1 MHICLGLSMLF
12 IVNTVKLFQSGIIG
26 QGEISECIKN
36 SPAKS
41 DYPGAGAVV
50 LFEKQVFEVNP
61 DNTSSLYYELVV
73 KIFDDRGKA
82 EYGDIKTR
90 YNADTQKFKLLKACT
105 HTADGKVIQ
114 PESLAI
120 TDLSVPEVMY
130 AGAYTNARVKI
141 VSFPGLGPNAI
152 IEYKYKVEN
161 RKDKYF
167 FGEVLFSGKEPV
179 LKKEFKIITPR
190 NIKFKYSLVND
201 NINPVIDT
209 LGDKIEYLW
218 SIENIVPI
226 NREPY
231 MPALTEIVPRLVYS
245 SFDSWKELA
254 KWLGAPFYKNMV
266 LNKRMGDELKV
277 LTKNKSP
284 EEITR
289 ICFLKVLAECR
300 NVRLPV
306 GFAGYVPSK
315 ADKVYYN
322 KYGDPRDKVVLL
334 CTLLRG
340 SGINAYPVFI
350 NTSGATILED
360 IPSPTMFN
368 WVIVAVEHQA
378 GWFLLDPMAT
388 TIDMGCLPAEEQG
401 VEGLIVLEKSH
412 FFKKTLIMPSA
423 KNLSV
428 STLHLKLS
436 KNGGLTGDIFT
447 ELGGVYSHN
456 ARWELQDKT
465 PKELDMWLEGSVSR
479 FGTGTKLVSHF
490 LSDVND
496 VASPVELNVSF
507 ETPKFGNIEGKTMQ
521 FFIPFNP
528 LAFINIASY
537 IGVTD
542 RKYDLRMLTSRT
554 IEEHIDIELPAEF
567 KVEGLPKNVELENK
581 MGNISISADVRNNK
595 VLYNS
600 RLELKEPYIPVAGY
614 GEFSILVTEF
624 LKSQSRL
631 VTLLESS
638 TSKAK

>member
-1 MHICLGLSMLF
+1 MYIYLGLYLF
-12 IVNTVKLFQSGIIG
+12 FAVNTNNLLKTNVVG
-26 QGEISECIKN
+26 QGEISEWIKN

-41 DYPGAGAVV
+41 DYPGAGAVM

-61 DNTSSLYYELVV
+61 DNTSSLCCELVI

-82 EYGDIKTR
+82 EYGDIKIR

-105 HTADGKVIQ
+105 HTADGKTIQ

-120 TDLSVPEVMY
+120 TDLSAPEVLY

-141 VSFPGLGPNAI
+141 VSFPGLGPDAI
-152 IEYKYKVEN
+152 IEYKYKIEN
-161 RKDKYF
+161 KKDKYF
-167 FGEVLFSGKEPV
+167 FGEVLFSGREPV
-179 LKKEFKIITPR
+179 LKKEFKIITPK
-190 NIKFKYSLVND
+190 NVKFKYSIND
-201 NINPVIDT
+201 NINHAIDT

-218 SIENIVPI
+218 SVENIAPI

-245 SFDSWKELA
+245 SFDSWEELA

-300 NVRLPV
+300 NIRLPV
-306 GFAGYVPSK
+306 GFAGYAPNK

-334 CTLLRG
+334 CSLLRG

-350 NTSGATILED
+350 NTSGTTILED

-388 TIDMGCLPAEEQG
+388 AVDMGCLPAEEQG

-436 KNGGLTGDIFT
+436 KDGNLAGDIFT
-447 ELGGVYSHN
+447 ELGGIYSYN
-456 ARWELQDKT
+456 ARRELQDKT
-465 PKELDMWLEGSVSR
+465 PKELDMWLEGNVSR
-479 FGTGTKLVSHF
+479 FGTGTKIISHF

-496 VASPVELNVSF
+496 VAAPVELNVSF
-507 ETPKFGNIEGKTMQ
+507 ETSKFSNIEGKTMQ

-528 LAFINIASY
+528 LAFVDIASY

-554 IEEHIDIELPAEF
+554 IEEHVDIELPDEF
-567 KVEGLPKNVELENK
+567 KIDRLPENVELENK
-581 MGNISISADVRNNK
+581 MGSISISASLRNNK

-600 RLELKEPYIPVAGY
+600 LLELKEAYIPVADY
-614 GEFSILVTEF
+614 GDFNALVTEF

-631 VTLLESS
+631 ITLLKSS
-638 TSKAK
+638 ASKAK